1 MYLTLYDMVCLA
13 IRYYLVKKKTLKG
26 FLFNL
31 GILLYL
37 KLSMCSSCRR
47 DQYSLKM
54 VTAIE
59 LS

>member
-1 MYLTLYDMVCLA
+1 MVCLA
-13 IRYYLVKKKTLKG
+13 IRYYLEKKKG

-37 KLSMCSSCRR
+37 KLSMSSSCRR

-54 VTAIE
+54 VTTIE

>member
-1 MYLTLYDMVCLA
+1 MVCLA
-13 IRYYLVKKKTLKG
+13 IRYYLVKKITLKG

-37 KLSMCSSCRR
+37 KLSMSSSCRR

-54 VTAIE
+54 VTTIE